1 MKFNDFT
8 MIDYSKNGRNDS
20 KFYNM
25 KNLSENYKIAT
36 YFLNYFSN
44 PKIISII
51 NPNGQLDPYAFRND
65 LPNSIYKRI
74 DIMAEYIIDERTTF
88 YNYTP
93 VVDITPS
100 KDDNMELLKMVL
112 AVKLSLMITS
122 NFSRKQPVKYLDDY
136 FKKLFY
142 KIVTRYGVGEILDE
156 IIYSKGILEEMYTN
170 DKNDQKRKRDL
181 DYDFNKDKEYAIIL
195 SVLKVNLNNIN
206 PYSNIKNLISNY
218 YSSMIGSYDIMT
230 GRDLQFESKYSLYEA
245 IRDLR
250 TELLCKNMDDELKEK
265 MLSKLNELIN
275 DNDFDDINEYKEL
288 SSTLCYG
295 GERPVDKS
303 EKLMERY
310 GDIEKYKYKGV
321 VYHGFHN
328 VDGTADVIGAL
339 RYYENG
345 YISCSKD
352 ITIAKNFSHTY
363 DSGLFGGIIEIY
375 VDDDI
380 EAIDVEKILEDEFDK
395 SQNRY
400 KNLYNSF
407 IHEREV
413 LIKMPIK
420 KFKYI
425 SPSDYDR
432 YYSNNK
438 KYSVYKPNKKKPS
451 EAKSVED

>member
-8 MIDYSKNGRNDS
+8 LVDYSKNGRNDS

-25 KNLSENYKIAT
+25 KNLSENYKVVT

-44 PKIISII
+44 PKIMTLI
-51 NPNGQLDPYAFRND
+51 NHNGELDPYAFKND

-74 DIMAEYIIDERTTF
+74 DIMAEYIMDEKTSSNGIR
-88 YNYTP
+88 N
-93 VVDITPS
+93 VIDITPT
-100 KDDNMELLKMVL
+100 KNYNMELLKTVL

-122 NFSRKQPVKYLDDY
+122 SFSRKQPVEYLDDY

-142 KIVTRYGVGEILDE
+142 KIITRYDVGEILDE
-156 IIYSKGILEEMYTN
+156 IIYSKGILEETLAN
-170 DKNDQKRKRDL
+170 DKNDPKRKRDL
-181 DYDFNKDKEYAIIL
+181 DYDFNKDKEYSIIL

-206 PYSNIKNLISNY
+206 HYINIKNLISNY
-218 YSSMIGSYDIMT
+218 YSSMIGSYDIIT

-250 TELLCKNMDDELKEK
+250 TELLCKNMDEALKER

-275 DNDFDDINEYKEL
+275 DNDFDDINEYNEL
-288 SSTLCYG
+288 KSILSYG

-328 VDGTADVIGAL
+328 VEGTIDVIGAL

-363 DSGLFGGIIEIY
+363 DSGLFGGILEIY

-380 EAIDVEKILEDEFDK
+380 EAIDVEKILEDEFNK
-395 SQNRY
+395 SQNIY
-400 KNLYNSF
+400 KKLYNNF
-407 IHEREV
+407 IHEKEV

-425 SPSDYDR
+425 SPSDYER
-432 YYSNNK
+432 YYSKNK
-438 KYSVYKPNKKKPS
+438 QYLSYSSYQFDKD
-451 EAKSVED
+451 KSVED

>member
-8 MIDYSKNGRNDS
+8 LLDYSKNGRNDS

-25 KNLSENYKIAT
+25 KNLSENYKVIT

-44 PKIISII
+44 PKIMTLI
-51 NPNGQLDPYAFRND
+51 NHNGELDPYAFKND

-74 DIMAEYIIDERTTF
+74 DIMAEYIMDEKTSSNDLRH
-88 YNYTP
+88 
-93 VVDITPS
+93 VIDITPT
-100 KDDNMELLKMVL
+100 KNYNMELLKTVL

-122 NFSRKQPVKYLDDY
+122 SFSRKQPVEYLDDY

-142 KIVTRYGVGEILDE
+142 KIITRYGVGEILDE
-156 IIYSKGILEEMYTN
+156 IIYSKGILEETLAN
-170 DKNDQKRKRDL
+170 DKNDPKRKRDL
-181 DYDFNKDKEYAIIL
+181 DYDFNKDKEYSIIL

-206 PYSNIKNLISNY
+206 HYINIKNLISNY
-218 YSSMIGSYDIMT
+218 YSSMIGSYDIIT

-250 TELLCKNMDDELKEK
+250 TELLCKNMDEALKER

-275 DNDFDDINEYKEL
+275 DNDFDDINEYNEL
-288 SSTLCYG
+288 KSILSYG

-328 VDGTADVIGAL
+328 VEGTIDVIGAL

-363 DSGLFGGIIEIY
+363 DSGLFGGILEIY

-380 EAIDVEKILEDEFDK
+380 EAIDVEKILEDEFNK
-395 SQNRY
+395 SQNIY
-400 KNLYNSF
+400 KKLYNNF
-407 IHEREV
+407 IHEKEV

-425 SPSDYDR
+425 SPSDYER
-432 YYSNNK
+432 YYSKNK
-438 KYSVYKPNKKKPS
+438 QYLSYSSYQFDKD
-451 EAKSVED
+451 KSVED

>member
-8 MIDYSKNGRNDS
+8 LLDYSKNGRNDS

-25 KNLSENYKIAT
+25 KNLSENYKVIT

-44 PKIISII
+44 PKIMTLI
-51 NPNGQLDPYAFRND
+51 NHNGELDPYAFKND

-74 DIMAEYIIDERTTF
+74 DIMAEYIMDEKTSSNGIR
-88 YNYTP
+88 N
-93 VVDITPS
+93 VIDITPT
-100 KDDNMELLKMVL
+100 KNYNMELLKTVL

-122 NFSRKQPVKYLDDY
+122 SFSRKQPVEYLDDY

-142 KIVTRYGVGEILDE
+142 KIITRYGVGEILDE
-156 IIYSKGILEEMYTN
+156 IIYSKGILEETLAN
-170 DKNDQKRKRDL
+170 DKNDPKRKRDL
-181 DYDFNKDKEYAIIL
+181 DYDFNKDKEYSIIL

-206 PYSNIKNLISNY
+206 PYIIIKNLISNY
-218 YSSMIGSYDIMT
+218 YSSMIGSYDIIT

-250 TELLCKNMDDELKEK
+250 TELLCKNMDEALKER

-275 DNDFDDINEYKEL
+275 DNDFDDINEYNEL
-288 SSTLCYG
+288 KSILSYG

-328 VDGTADVIGAL
+328 VEGTIDVIGAL

-363 DSGLFGGIIEIY
+363 DSGLFGGILEIY

-380 EAIDVEKILEDEFDK
+380 EAIDVEKILEDEFNK
-395 SQNRY
+395 SQNIY
-400 KNLYNSF
+400 KKLYNNF
-407 IHEREV
+407 IHEKEV

-425 SPSDYDR
+425 SPSDYER
-432 YYSNNK
+432 YYSKNK
-438 KYSVYKPNKKKPS
+438 QYLSYSSYQFDKD
-451 EAKSVED
+451 KSVED

>member
-8 MIDYSKNGRNDS
+8 LVDYSKNGRNDS

-25 KNLSENYKIAT
+25 KNLSENYKVVT

-44 PKIISII
+44 PKIMKLI
-51 NPNGQLDPYAFRND
+51 NHNGQLDPYAFKND
-65 LPNSIYKRI
+65 LPDSIYKRI
-74 DIMAEYIIDERTTF
+74 DIMAEYIMDEKTASYDFR
-88 YNYTP
+88 P
-93 VVDITPS
+93 IIDITPT
-100 KDDNMELLKMVL
+100 KDYNMELLKTVL
-112 AVKLSLMITS
+112 AVKLSLMLTS
-122 NFSRKQPVKYLDDY
+122 SFSRKQPVEYLDDY

-142 KIVTRYGVGEILDE
+142 KIITRYGVGEILDK
-156 IIYSKGILEEMYTN
+156 IIYNKGIGEISAN
-170 DKNDQKRKRDL
+170 DKNEQKQKRDL

-195 SVLKVNLNNIN
+195 SVLKVYLNNIN
-206 PYSNIKNLISNY
+206 PRIDIKNLISNY
-218 YSSMIGSYDIMT
+218 YSSIIGSYNIIT

-245 IRDLR
+245 IRDLK
-250 TELLCKNMDDELKEK
+250 TELLCKNMDEALKER
-265 MLSKLNELIN
+265 MLSKLNDLIN
-275 DNDFDDINEYKEL
+275 DNDFDDINEYNEL
-288 SSTLCYG
+288 KSILSYG

-303 EKLMERY
+303 EKLMKRY

-328 VDGTADVIGAL
+328 VEGTIDVIGAL

-352 ITIAKNFSHTY
+352 INIAKNFSHTY
-363 DSGLFGGIIEIY
+363 DSGLFGGILEIY

-380 EAIDVEKILEDEFDK
+380 EAIDVEKILEDEFNK
-395 SQNRY
+395 SENIY
-400 KNLYNSF
+400 KRLYNNF

-420 KFKYI
+420 KFRYI
-425 SPSDYDR
+425 SPSDYER

-438 KYSVYKPNKKKPS
+438 QYSLYKPKP
-451 EAKSVED
+451 ESVED

>member
-8 MIDYSKNGRNDS
+8 LLDYSKNGRNDS

-25 KNLSENYKIAT
+25 KNLSENYKVIT

-44 PKIISII
+44 PKIMTLI
-51 NPNGQLDPYAFRND
+51 NHNGELDPYAFKND

-74 DIMAEYIIDERTTF
+74 DIMAEYIMDEKTSSNGIR
-88 YNYTP
+88 N
-93 VVDITPS
+93 VIDITPT
-100 KDDNMELLKMVL
+100 KNYNMELLKTVL

-122 NFSRKQPVKYLDDY
+122 SFSRKQPVEYLDDY

-142 KIVTRYGVGEILDE
+142 KIITRYGVGEILDE
-156 IIYSKGILEEMYTN
+156 IIYSKGILEETLAN
-170 DKNDQKRKRDL
+170 DKNDPKRKRDL
-181 DYDFNKDKEYAIIL
+181 DYDFNKDKEYSIIL

-206 PYSNIKNLISNY
+206 HYINIKNLISNY
-218 YSSMIGSYDIMT
+218 YSSMIGSYDIIT

-250 TELLCKNMDDELKEK
+250 TELLCKNMDEALKER

-275 DNDFDDINEYKEL
+275 DNDFDDINEYNEL
-288 SSTLCYG
+288 KSILSYG

-328 VDGTADVIGAL
+328 VEGTIDVIGAL

-363 DSGLFGGIIEIY
+363 DSGLFGGILEIY
-375 VDDDI
+375 VDNDI
-380 EAIDVEKILEDEFDK
+380 EAIDVEKILEDEFNK
-395 SQNRY
+395 SQNIY
-400 KNLYNSF
+400 KKLYNNF
-407 IHEREV
+407 IHEKEV

-425 SPSDYDR
+425 SPSDYER
-432 YYSNNK
+432 YYSKNK
-438 KYSVYKPNKKKPS
+438 QYLSYSSYQFDKD
-451 EAKSVED
+451 KSVED

>member
-8 MIDYSKNGRNDS
+8 LVDYSKNGRNDS
-20 KFYNM
+20 KFYNV

-44 PKIISII
+44 PKIMTLI
-51 NPNGQLDPYAFRND
+51 NHNGELDPYAFKND

-74 DIMAEYIIDERTTF
+74 DIMAEYIMDERTTSYDF
-88 YNYTP
+88 RH
-93 VVDITPS
+93 VIDITPT
-100 KDDNMELLKMVL
+100 KDYNMELLKTVL

-122 NFSRKQPVKYLDDY
+122 SFSRKQPVEYLDDY

-142 KIVTRYGVGEILDE
+142 KIITRYGVGEILDE
-156 IIYSKGILEEMYTN
+156 IIYGKGILEEIFAN
-170 DKNDQKRKRDL
+170 DKNDPKRKRDL
-181 DYDFNKDKEYAIIL
+181 DYDFNKDKEYSIIL

-206 PYSNIKNLISNY
+206 PRIIIKNLISNY
-218 YSSMIGSYDIMT
+218 YSSMIGSYDIIT

-250 TELLCKNMDDELKEK
+250 TELLCKNMDEALKER

-275 DNDFDDINEYKEL
+275 DNDFDDINEYNEL
-288 SSTLCYG
+288 KSILSYG

-303 EKLMERY
+303 EKLMKRY

-328 VDGTADVIGAL
+328 VEGTIDVIGAL

-363 DSGLFGGIIEIY
+363 DSGLFGGILEIY

-380 EAIDVEKILEDEFDK
+380 EAIDVEKILEDEFNK
-395 SQNRY
+395 SQNIY
-400 KNLYNSF
+400 KKLYNNF
-407 IHEREV
+407 IHEKEV

-432 YYSNNK
+432 YYSKNK
-438 KYSVYKPNKKKPS
+438 QYLSYSSYQFDKN
-451 EAKSVED
+451 KSVED

>member
-8 MIDYSKNGRNDS
+8 LVDYSKNGRNDS
-20 KFYNM
+20 KFYNI
-25 KNLSENYKIAT
+25 KNLSENYKVVT

-44 PKIISII
+44 PKIMTLI
-51 NPNGQLDPYAFRND
+51 NHNGQLDPYAFKND

-74 DIMAEYIIDERTTF
+74 DIMAEYIMDERTSF
-88 YNYTP
+88 YDLKH
-93 VVDITPS
+93 VVDITPT
-100 KDDNMELLKMVL
+100 KDVNMELLKTVL
-112 AVKLSLMITS
+112 SVKLSLMITS
-122 NFSRKQPVKYLDDY
+122 SLSRKQPVEYLDDY

-142 KIVTRYGVGEILDE
+142 KIITRYDVGEILDE
-156 IIYSKGILEEMYTN
+156 IIYSKGILEEISGN
-170 DKNDQKRKRDL
+170 NKNDQKQKKDL

-195 SVLKVNLNNIN
+195 SVLKVNLDIIN
-206 PYSNIKNLISNY
+206 PRINIKNSISNY
-218 YSSMIGSYDIMT
+218 YSSMIGSYDIIT

-250 TELLCKNMDDELKEK
+250 TELLCKNIDETLKEK

-275 DNDFDDINEYKEL
+275 DNDFDDINKYNEL
-288 SSTLCYG
+288 RSILSYG

-303 EKLMERY
+303 KKLMERY
-310 GDIEKYKYKGV
+310 CDIEKYKYKGV
-321 VYHGFHN
+321 VYHGFYN
-328 VDGTADVIGAL
+328 VEGTVDVIGAL

-352 ITIAKNFSHTY
+352 INIAKSFSHTY
-363 DSGLFGGIIEIY
+363 DSGLFGGILEIC

-380 EAIDVEKILEDEFDK
+380 EAIDVEKILKDEFDK
-395 SQNRY
+395 SQNIY
-400 KNLYNSF
+400 KKLYNNF
-407 IHEREV
+407 INEKEV

-425 SPSDYDR
+425 SPSDYER

-438 KYSVYKPNKKKPS
+438 QYSLYKPKPS
-451 EAKSVED
+451 GVKSIED

>member
-8 MIDYSKNGRNDS
+8 LVDYSKNGRNDS

-25 KNLSENYKIAT
+25 KNLSENYKVVT

-44 PKIISII
+44 PKIMTLI
-51 NPNGQLDPYAFRND
+51 NHNGELDPYEFKND

-74 DIMAEYIIDERTTF
+74 DIMAEYIMDEKTSSNDLRH
-88 YNYTP
+88 
-93 VVDITPS
+93 VIDITPT
-100 KDDNMELLKMVL
+100 KNYNMELLKTVL

-122 NFSRKQPVKYLDDY
+122 SFSKKQPVEYLDDY

-142 KIVTRYGVGEILDE
+142 KIITRYGVGEILDE
-156 IIYSKGILEEMYTN
+156 IIYSKGILEETFAN
-170 DKNDQKRKRDL
+170 DKNDPKQKKDL
-181 DYDFNKDKEYAIIL
+181 DYDFNKDKEYSIIL

-206 PYSNIKNLISNY
+206 HYIIIKNLISNY
-218 YSSMIGSYDIMT
+218 YSSMIGSYDIIT

-250 TELLCKNMDDELKEK
+250 TELLCKNMDEALKER

-275 DNDFDDINEYKEL
+275 DNDFDDINEYNEL
-288 SSTLCYG
+288 KSILSYG

-328 VDGTADVIGAL
+328 VEGTIDVIGAL

-363 DSGLFGGIIEIY
+363 DSGLFGGILEIY

-380 EAIDVEKILEDEFDK
+380 EAIDVEKILEDEFNK
-395 SQNRY
+395 SQNIY
-400 KNLYNSF
+400 KKLYNNF
-407 IHEREV
+407 IHEKEV

-432 YYSNNK
+432 YYSKNK
-438 KYSVYKPNKKKPS
+438 QYLSYSSYQFDKN
-451 EAKSVED
+451 KSVED

>member
-8 MIDYSKNGRNDS
+8 LVDYSKNGRNDS

-25 KNLSENYKIAT
+25 KNLSENYKVVT

-44 PKIISII
+44 PKIMTLI
-51 NPNGQLDPYAFRND
+51 NHNGQLDPYAFKND
-65 LPNSIYKRI
+65 LPDSIYKRI
-74 DIMAEYIIDERTTF
+74 DIMAEYIMDEKTASYDFR
-88 YNYTP
+88 P
-93 VVDITPS
+93 VIDITPT
-100 KDDNMELLKMVL
+100 KDYNIELLKTVL
-112 AVKLSLMITS
+112 AVKLSLMLTS
-122 NFSRKQPVKYLDDY
+122 SFSRKQPVEYLDDY

-142 KIVTRYGVGEILDE
+142 KIITRYGVGEILDK
-156 IIYSKGILEEMYTN
+156 IIYNKGIGEISAN
-170 DKNDQKRKRDL
+170 DKNDQKQKRDL

-195 SVLKVNLNNIN
+195 SVLKVYLNNIN
-206 PYSNIKNLISNY
+206 PRIDIKNLISNY
-218 YSSMIGSYDIMT
+218 YSSIIGSYNIIT

-250 TELLCKNMDDELKEK
+250 TELLCKNMDEALKER

-275 DNDFDDINEYKEL
+275 DNDFDDINEYNEL
-288 SSTLCYG
+288 KSILSYG

-328 VDGTADVIGAL
+328 VEGTIDVIGAL

-363 DSGLFGGIIEIY
+363 DSGLFGGILEIY

-380 EAIDVEKILEDEFDK
+380 EAIDVEKILEDEFNK
-395 SQNRY
+395 SQNIY
-400 KNLYNSF
+400 KKLYNNF
-407 IHEREV
+407 IHEKEV

-432 YYSNNK
+432 YYSKNK
-438 KYSVYKPNKKKPS
+438 QYLSYKPKRGV
-451 EAKSVED
+451 ESVED

>member
-8 MIDYSKNGRNDS
+8 LVDYSKNGRNDS

-25 KNLSENYKIAT
+25 KNLFENYKVVT

-44 PKIISII
+44 PKIMTLI
-51 NPNGQLDPYAFRND
+51 NHNGELDPYAFKND

-74 DIMAEYIIDERTTF
+74 DIMAEYIMDEKTSSNGIR
-88 YNYTP
+88 N
-93 VVDITPS
+93 VIDITPT
-100 KDDNMELLKMVL
+100 KNYNMELLKTVL

-122 NFSRKQPVKYLDDY
+122 SFSRKQPVEYLDDY

-142 KIVTRYGVGEILDE
+142 KIITRYGVGEILDE
-156 IIYSKGILEEMYTN
+156 IIYSKGILEETLAN
-170 DKNDQKRKRDL
+170 DKNDPKRKRDL
-181 DYDFNKDKEYAIIL
+181 DYDFNKDKEYSIIL

-206 PYSNIKNLISNY
+206 HYINIKNLISNY
-218 YSSMIGSYDIMT
+218 YSSMIGSYDIIT

-250 TELLCKNMDDELKEK
+250 TELLCKNMDEALKER

-275 DNDFDDINEYKEL
+275 DNDFDDINEYNEL
-288 SSTLCYG
+288 KSILSYG

-328 VDGTADVIGAL
+328 VEGTIDVIGAL

-363 DSGLFGGIIEIY
+363 DSGLFGGILEIY

-380 EAIDVEKILEDEFDK
+380 EAIDVEKILEDEFNK
-395 SQNRY
+395 SQNIY
-400 KNLYNSF
+400 KKLYNNF
-407 IHEREV
+407 IHEKEV

-425 SPSDYDR
+425 SPSDYER
-432 YYSNNK
+432 YYSKNK
-438 KYSVYKPNKKKPS
+438 QYLSYSSYQFDKD
-451 EAKSVED
+451 KSVED

>member
-8 MIDYSKNGRNDS
+8 LLDYSKNGRNDS

-25 KNLSENYKIAT
+25 KNLSENYKVIT

-44 PKIISII
+44 PKIMTLI
-51 NPNGQLDPYAFRND
+51 NHNGELDPYAFKND

-74 DIMAEYIIDERTTF
+74 DIMAEYIMDEKTSSNGIR
-88 YNYTP
+88 N
-93 VVDITPS
+93 VIDITPT
-100 KDDNMELLKMVL
+100 KNYNMELLKTVL

-122 NFSRKQPVKYLDDY
+122 SFSRKQPVEYLDDY

-142 KIVTRYGVGEILDE
+142 KIITRYGVGEILDE
-156 IIYSKGILEEMYTN
+156 IIYSKGILEETLAN
-170 DKNDQKRKRDL
+170 DKNDPKRKRDL
-181 DYDFNKDKEYAIIL
+181 DYDFNKDKEYSIIL

-206 PYSNIKNLISNY
+206 HYINIKNLISNY
-218 YSSMIGSYDIMT
+218 YSSMIGSYDIIT

-250 TELLCKNMDDELKEK
+250 TELLCKNMDEALKER

-275 DNDFDDINEYKEL
+275 DNDFDDINEYNEL
-288 SSTLCYG
+288 KSILSYG

-328 VDGTADVIGAL
+328 VEGTIDVIGAL

-363 DSGLFGGIIEIY
+363 DSGLFGGILEIY

-380 EAIDVEKILEDEFDK
+380 EAIDVEKILEDEFNK
-395 SQNRY
+395 SQNIY
-400 KNLYNSF
+400 KKLYNNF
-407 IHEREV
+407 IHEKEV
-413 LIKMPIK
+413 LIKMPIN

-432 YYSNNK
+432 YYSKNK
-438 KYSVYKPNKKKPS
+438 QYLSYSSYQFDKN
-451 EAKSVED
+451 KSVED

>member
-8 MIDYSKNGRNDS
+8 LVDYSKNGRNDS

-25 KNLSENYKIAT
+25 KNLSENYKVIT

-44 PKIISII
+44 PKIMTLI
-51 NPNGQLDPYAFRND
+51 NHNGELDPYAFKND

-74 DIMAEYIIDERTTF
+74 DIMAEYIMDEKTSSNDLRH
-88 YNYTP
+88 
-93 VVDITPS
+93 VIDITPT
-100 KDDNMELLKMVL
+100 KNYNMELLKTVL
-112 AVKLSLMITS
+112 AIKLSLMITS
-122 NFSRKQPVKYLDDY
+122 SFSRKQPVEYLDDY

-142 KIVTRYGVGEILDE
+142 KIITRYDVGEILDE
-156 IIYSKGILEEMYTN
+156 IIYSKGILEETLAN
-170 DKNDQKRKRDL
+170 DKNDPKRKRDL
-181 DYDFNKDKEYAIIL
+181 DYDFNKDKEYSIIL

-206 PYSNIKNLISNY
+206 HYINIKNLISNY
-218 YSSMIGSYDIMT
+218 YSSMIGSYDIIT

-250 TELLCKNMDDELKEK
+250 TELLCKNMDEALKER

-275 DNDFDDINEYKEL
+275 DNDFDDINEYNEL
-288 SSTLCYG
+288 KSILSYG

-328 VDGTADVIGAL
+328 VEGTIDVIGAL

-363 DSGLFGGIIEIY
+363 DSGLFGGILEIY

-380 EAIDVEKILEDEFDK
+380 EAIDVEKILEDEFNK
-395 SQNRY
+395 SQNIY
-400 KNLYNSF
+400 KKLYNNF
-407 IHEREV
+407 IHEKEV

-425 SPSDYDR
+425 SPSDYER
-432 YYSNNK
+432 YYSKNK
-438 KYSVYKPNKKKPS
+438 QYLSYSSYQFDKD
-451 EAKSVED
+451 KSVED